1 MRRVMLLIVGLALVP
16 VSAQD
21 GPEVTR
27 LKRAN
32 RKQPVDDAIRRGLA
46 FLTRVQNPDGSFGR
60 RDRNALTSLA
70 ILAFLAS
77 GHTPD
82 APTHGKQVAAAID
95 YLLAKGRQKENGYF
109 GDSNRHG
116 MYNHA
121 ITVLALAEVIGMGA
135 TEDQERK
142 LRAACQ
148 RGVELLVAAQSAKK
162 KGPEHVGG
170 WRYSVTSNESDLSV
184 TAWVVMALRAAQN
197 AGIAVPKET
206 IGRAVA
212 YVKKLFDHRSG
223 GFSYLPRPQPTF
235 AMSAAG
241 LLALQVCGVYEGREV
256 RACGDWLMK
265 HADEW
270 RTTAWQTNIWFYYG
284 TYYYAQASYQL
295 GGEYGKLGEA
305 VVKQLLLADGAPAKQ
320 QPGGNWPFSPR
331 SGEERRAGNVYTTS
345 MAILALSVEYKLL
358 PIYQR

>member
-1 MRRVMLLIVGLALVP
+1 MLLIVGLTLVP

-32 RKQPVDDAIRRGLA
+32 RKQPVDDSVRRGLV

-60 RDRNALTSLA
+60 QDRNALTSLA

-82 APTHGKQVAAAID
+82 TPMHGKQVSAAID
-95 YLLAKGRQKENGYF
+95 YLLATGRQKENGYF
-109 GDSNRHG
+109 GNSKRHG

-121 ITVLALAEVIGMGA
+121 ITVLALSEVIGMGVS
-135 TEDQERK
+135 ERQEKR
-142 LRAACQ
+142 LLAACQ
-148 RGVELLVAAQSAKK
+148 KGVKLLVAAQNAKK
-162 KGPEHVGG
+162 KSSEHAGG
-170 WRYSVTSNESDLSV
+170 WRYHLTSDESDLSV

-197 AGIAVPKET
+197 AGIKVPKET
-206 IGRAVA
+206 IGRAIA

-223 GFSYLPRPQPTF
+223 GFSYLPRPRPTF
-235 AMSAAG
+235 AMSSAG

-256 RACGDWLMK
+256 SACSDWLMK
-265 HADEW
+265 HVDQWAA
-270 RTTAWQTNIWFYYG
+270 TAWQTNIWFYYG
-284 TYYYAQASYQL
+284 AYYYAQASSQL
-295 GGEYGKLGEA
+295 GGEYAKKGEA
-305 VVKQLLLADGAPAKQ
+305 VVKQLLLADDAPAKQ
-320 QPGGNWPFSPR
+320 QPGGNWPFSLR
-331 SGEERRAGNVYTTS
+331 SGEERRAGNVYTTA